1 MSLINA
7 ALRVVFDALL
17 YPFRELPPL
26 VGLTLV
32 SLATGVGMLLVFKA
46 TSDQPALAA
55 VKRRIHACLF
65 EIRLFNDDLR
75 AILRAQGE
83 ILRHNLTYVRLSLAP
98 LVWMIVPFVLA
109 IAQLQFHYAYAGL
122 EPGQSAVVK
131 VTLRADRVDGDAGGR
146 PAASLEAPDGLRV
159 ETPGV
164 WIPSQRELAWRI
176 RAERAG
182 DYELLVRV
190 GGAADTKTV
199 RVSEAVLRRSPI
211 RVDGSWLDQ
220 LIYPAEPPLPS
231 SSPLQAISISYP
243 ERDVL
248 LFGWGVHWMVVFF
261 VLSMVFAFAL
271 RNRFGVTI

>member
-1 MSLINA
+1 MRTSRVKRVG
-7 ALRVVFDALL
+7 AL
-17 YPFRELPPL
+17 L

-32 SLATGVGMLLVFKA
+32 SLATGIGMLLVFKA
-46 TSDQPALAA
+46 TSDQTALAA

-122 EPGQSAVVK
+122 EPGQSAVLK
-131 VTLRADRVDGDAGGR
+131 VTLRTDGVDADAR
-146 PAASLEAPDGLRV
+146 PAASLEAPDGLQV

-164 WIPSQRELAWRI
+164 WIPSQREFAWRI

-182 DYELLVRV
+182 DYELRV
-190 GGAADTKTV
+190 NVDGATDTKAV
-199 RVSEAVLRRSPI
+199 RVSDAVVRRSPI

-243 ERDVL
+243 DRDVL

-271 RNRFGVTI
+271 RNRLGVTI